1 MPVPKQQPI
10 NLSSF
15 HRGAELSDNMLSPSE
30 LLQRY
35 QTNEGKQ
42 HSISDK
48 AFRTGERYNGVPVY
62 YDPVTGKRTV
72 LRKDVELYSRSGNEQ
87 NIDDLRQNQSMLQ
100 RIEEQRRL
108 QQALA
113 EEQMM
118 NQNTQDYQNA
128 QYRHARDH
136 TLETMQHNSEEMTKK
151 YGIEWRNSSP
161 YGMSVGNGED
171 SYKLLA
177 LTGLPA
183 AAIIGGIEAY
193 KDTRDYNRGYRT
205 ETRWNPELQHTEE
218 YQVPISK
225 GDYATNL
232 AFDALPAAT
241 FGAGRLLSSAGR
253 GLAAASEGAAAT
265 GLRAGSQAARWANA
279 PMLSRSVQLPLRAMT
294 TTGEVVNPAVNVVIP
309 RWAGIAGAAAAGAA
323 TYPALRQASQQVS
336 PLLMTLGYTS
346 LHNGLEG
353 LLPQTRS
360 RTRDLMPVLDST
372 AIPTVPGTVSTPTDS
387 TGIGTAVASGPPA
400 DSAYW
405 NYVFSQSQRAA
416 DTTANQADTTANQ
429 AEATT
434 NQAEATTNQTDTTA
448 NQSQTTPPNNN
459 DPNDKKKTIFG
470 KGWERVK
477 KWNSQFKE
485 SYPKWHTTIKW
496 GVPIIIG
503 EEVARR
509 GINSYINYQVNN
521 RLDSIQQQK
530 TQAEKDSVMKDI
542 DTIRVK
548 DYSTDSTSQD
558 QGNMQMVPLDT
569 SKIVDRGDLINYNE

>member
-42 HSISDK
+42 YPISNK

-113 EEQMM
+113 DEQMM
-118 NQNTQDYQNA
+118 NQNTRDYQEA
-128 QYRHARDH
+128 QYRYAMDH
-136 TLETMQHNSEEMTKK
+136 SLETMQRNSDAMAEK
-151 YGIEWRNSSP
+151 YGTDWRNSSP

-171 SYKLLA
+171 TYKLLA

-183 AAIIGGIEAY
+183 AAIVGGIEAY
-193 KDTRDYNRGYRT
+193 KDTKNYNRGYRT
-205 ETRWNPELQHTEE
+205 ETRWNPETQHTEE
-218 YQVPISK
+218 VHVPIST
-225 GDYATNL
+225 GNYATNL
-232 AFDALPAAT
+232 ALDALPAAT
-241 FGAGRLLSSAGR
+241 FGAGRLLSNAGR
-253 GLAAASEGAAAT
+253 GLAAASESAAAT

-279 PMLSRSVQLPLRAMT
+279 PMLSRSVQLPLRAMA
-294 TTGEVVNPAVNVVIP
+294 TTGEVVNPTVNVVIP

-336 PLLMTLGYTS
+336 PLLMSLGYTS

-360 RTRDLMPVLDST
+360 RTRDLMPVFRPDSVYT
-372 AIPTVPGTVSTPTDS
+372 QTPGTVDNPTDS
-387 TGIGTAVASGPPA
+387 TGLGVAAAGVPTA
-400 DSAYW
+400 DSTG
-405 NYVFSQSQRAA
+405 QRQVAPPPV
-416 DTTANQADTTANQ
+416 
-429 AEATT
+429 AEA
-434 NQAEATTNQTDTTA
+434 AEATTNQTDTTA
-448 NQSQTTPPNNN
+448 NQAGTTPPNNN
-459 DPNDKKKTIFG
+459 DPEDKKKNVFKRAFNWVNGKRVGWKQDHPWKYRFG
-470 KGWERVK
+470 KYGTLAAALIYGSVK
-477 KWNSQFKE
+477 A
-485 SYPKWHTTIKW
+485 T
-496 GVPIIIG
+496 
-503 EEVARR
+503 
-509 GINSYINYQVNN
+509 NSYNN
-521 RLDSIQQQK
+521 NQNSTRQNAEKQK
-530 TQAEKDSVMKDI
+530 KNQAEKDSVMKDI

>member
-15 HRGAELSDNMLSPSE
+15 HWGAELSDNMLSPSE

-42 HSISDK
+42 HPISDK

-72 LRKDVELYSRSGNEQ
+72 LRKDVELYNRSGNEQ

-100 RIEEQRRL
+100 RIEEQRKL

-113 EEQMM
+113 DEQMM
-118 NQNTQDYQNA
+118 NQNTRDYQEA
-128 QYRHARDH
+128 QYRYAMNHS
-136 TLETMQHNSEEMTKK
+136 LETMQRNSDAMAEK
-151 YGIEWRNSSP
+151 YGSDWRNNSP

-171 SYKLLA
+171 AYKLLA

-183 AAIIGGIEAY
+183 AAFVGGIGAY

-225 GDYATNL
+225 GNYATNL
-232 AFDALPAAT
+232 ALDALPAAT

-253 GLAAASEGAAAT
+253 GLAAASESATAT

-323 TYPALRQASQQVS
+323 TYPALQQASQKVN
-336 PLLMTLGYTS
+336 PLLMTLGYTA

-372 AIPTVPGTVSTPTDS
+372 AIPTVPGTVNNPTDS
-387 TGIGTAVASGPPA
+387 TGLGAVAAGGSAA
-400 DSAYW
+400 DSTG
-405 NYVFSQSQRAA
+405 QRQAPPPVAEAA
-416 DTTANQADTTANQ
+416 EATTNQADTTANQ
-429 AEATT
+429 AG
-434 NQAEATTNQTDTTA
+434 
-448 NQSQTTPPNNN
+448 TTPPNNE
-459 DPNDKKKTIFG
+459 DPNNKKDIFF
-470 KGWERVK
+470 KR
-477 KWNSQFKE
+477 WNA
-485 SYPKWHTTIKW
+485 TIKEKYPRFHKYAKNTTKFVILPGTLIGG
-496 GVPIIIG
+496 GVWFG
-503 EEVARR
+503 SSYANKQNSARQNAEE
-509 GINSYINYQVNN
+509 
-521 RLDSIQQQK
+521 QK
-530 TQAEKDSVMKDI
+530 KNQAEKDSVMKDV

-548 DYSTDSTSQD
+548 NYDTDSTSQD

>member
-35 QTNEGKQ
+35 QTNEDKQ
-42 HSISDK
+42 HPISDK

-113 EEQMM
+113 DEQMM
-118 NQNTQDYQNA
+118 NQNTRDYQKA
-128 QYRHARDH
+128 QYKYAMDH
-136 TLETMQHNSEEMTKK
+136 SLETMQRNSDAMAEK
-151 YGIEWRNSSP
+151 YGTDWRNSSP
-161 YGMSVGNGED
+161 YGMSVGRGED
-171 SYKLLA
+171 AYKLLA

-183 AAIIGGIEAY
+183 AAIVGGIEAY
-193 KDTRDYNRGYRT
+193 KDTKNYNNGYKI
-205 ETRWNPELQHTEE
+205 EYRWNPETQNTEE
-218 YQVPISK
+218 VHVPISK

-323 TYPALRQASQQVS
+323 TYPALQQASQKVN
-336 PLLMTLGYTS
+336 PLLMTLGYTA

-372 AIPTVPGTVSTPTDS
+372 AIPTVPGTVSNPTDS
-387 TGIGTAVASGPPA
+387 TGLGVAAAGGSPA
-400 DSAYW
+400 DSTG
-405 NYVFSQSQRAA
+405 QRQ
-416 DTTANQADTTANQ
+416 TPPPV
-429 AEATT
+429 AEA
-434 NQAEATTNQTDTTA
+434 AEATTNQTDTTA
-448 NQSQTTPPNNN
+448 NQAGTTPPNNE
-459 DPNDKKKTIFG
+459 DPNNKKKNVLKRAFDWANGKRVGWKQDHPWKYRFG
-470 KGWERVK
+470 KYG
-477 KWNSQFKE
+477 
-485 SYPKWHTTIKW
+485 
-496 GVPIIIG
+496 IIG
-503 EEVARR
+503 VA
-509 GINSYINYQVNN
+509 GIGTGVLVKTGGDHLVNSKQQN
-521 RLDSIQQQK
+521 IQEQQK
-530 TQAEKDSVMKDI
+530 NQAEKDSVMKDV

>member
-1 MPVPKQQPI
+1 MPVPKNQPI

-42 HSISDK
+42 HPISNK
-48 AFRTGERYNGVPVY
+48 SFRTGERYNGVPVY
-62 YDPVTGKRTV
+62 YDPVTGERNV
-72 LRKDVELYSRSGNEQ
+72 RQEDVELYSRSGNEQ

-113 EEQMM
+113 DEQMM

-128 QYRHARDH
+128 QYRYARDH
-136 TLETMQHNSEEMTKK
+136 TLETMQKNSEEMTKK
-151 YGIEWRNSSP
+151 YGIDWRNSSP

-171 SYKLLA
+171 TYKLLA

-183 AAIIGGIEAY
+183 AVFVGGIEAY

-205 ETRWNPELQHTEE
+205 EMRWNPELQHTEE
-218 YQVPISK
+218 VHVPIST
-225 GDYATNL
+225 GNYATNL
-232 AFDALPAAT
+232 ALDALPAAT

-323 TYPALRQASQQVS
+323 TYPALQQASQKVS
-336 PLLMTLGYTS
+336 PLLMSLGYTA

-360 RTRDLMPVLDST
+360 RTRDLMPVFRPDSVYT
-372 AIPTVPGTVSTPTDS
+372 QTPGTVSNPTDS
-387 TGIGTAVASGPPA
+387 TGLGVAAAGVPAA
-400 DSAYW
+400 DSTG
-405 NYVFSQSQRAA
+405 QREVAPPPV
-416 DTTANQADTTANQ
+416 
-429 AEATT
+429 AEA
-434 NQAEATTNQTDTTA
+434 AEATTNQTDTTA
-448 NQSQTTPPNNN
+448 NQAGTTPPNNE
-459 DPNDKKKTIFG
+459 DPNNKKEIFFKRWNATIKEKYPRFHKYAKNTTKFVILPGALIGGGVWFG
-470 KGWERVK
+470 HSLA
-477 KWNSQFKE
+477 NSQN
-485 SYPKWHTTIKW
+485 SARQNA
-496 GVPIIIG
+496 
-503 EEVARR
+503 EE
-509 GINSYINYQVNN
+509 
-521 RLDSIQQQK
+521 QK
-530 TQAEKDSVMKDI
+530 KNQAEKDSVMKDV

>member
-1 MPVPKQQPI
+1 MPVPKNQPI

-15 HRGAELSDNMLSPSE
+15 HRGAELSDNMLSPTE
-30 LLQRY
+30 LRQRY
-35 QTNEGKQ
+35 QAVKYKE
-42 HSISDK
+42 HPISDK
-48 AFRTGERYNGVPVY
+48 SFRTGERYNGVPVY
-62 YDPVTGKRTV
+62 YDPETNHRIV
-72 LRKDVELYSRSGNEQ
+72 LPEDVELYSRSGNEQ

-113 EEQMM
+113 DEQMM
-118 NQNTQDYQNA
+118 NQNTRDYQKA
-128 QYRHARDH
+128 QYRYAMDH
-136 TLETMQHNSEEMTKK
+136 PLETMQRNSDLMAEK
-151 YGIEWRNSSP
+151 YGTDWRNSSP

-171 SYKLLA
+171 TYKLLA

-183 AAIIGGIEAY
+183 AAIVGGIGAY

-205 ETRWNPELQHTEE
+205 ETRWDPELQHTEE

-294 TTGEVVNPAVNVVIP
+294 ATGEVVNPAVNVVIP

-323 TYPALRQASQQVS
+323 TYPALQQASQKVN

-372 AIPTVPGTVSTPTDS
+372 AIPTVPGTVSNPTDS
-387 TGIGTAVASGPPA
+387 TGLGVAAAGGSPA
-400 DSAYW
+400 DSTGQDRYPW
-405 NYVFSQSQRAA
+405 LTQMIQEVIRERAA
-416 DTTANQADTTANQ
+416 ALP
-429 AEATT
+429 
-434 NQAEATTNQTDTTA
+434 
-448 NQSQTTPPNNN
+448 SPNNE
-459 DPNDKKKTIFG
+459 DPNNEDPNNKKDIFF
-470 KGWERVK
+470 KRWNASFK
-477 KWNSQFKE
+477 KNYPKLHKYAKNTTKFVILPGALIGGGVLWGRSWANSQN
-485 SYPKWHTTIKW
+485 S
-496 GVPIIIG
+496 
-503 EEVARR
+503 ARQ
-509 GINSYINYQVNN
+509 NAE
-521 RLDSIQQQK
+521 QQK
-530 TQAEKDSVMKDI
+530 KNQAEKDSVMKDV

-548 DYSTDSTSQD
+548 DYDTDSTSQD

>member
-15 HRGAELSDNMLSPSE
+15 HQGAELSDNMLSPSE

-42 HSISDK
+42 YPISDK

-100 RIEEQRRL
+100 RLEEQRRL

-136 TLETMQHNSEEMTKK
+136 TLETMQRNSDLMAEK
-151 YGIEWRNSSP
+151 YGSDWRNSSP

-218 YQVPISK
+218 VHVPIST
-225 GDYATNL
+225 GNYATNL
-232 AFDALPAAT
+232 ALDALPAAT

-323 TYPALRQASQQVS
+323 TYPALQQASQKVN
-336 PLLMTLGYTS
+336 PLLMTLGYTA

-372 AIPTVPGTVSTPTDS
+372 AIPTVPGTVSNPTDS
-387 TGIGTAVASGPPA
+387 TGLGVAAAGVPAA
-400 DSAYW
+400 DSTG
-405 NYVFSQSQRAA
+405 QR
-416 DTTANQADTTANQ
+416 QVPPPV
-429 AEATT
+429 AEA
-434 NQAEATTNQTDTTA
+434 AEATTNQTDTTA
-448 NQSQTTPPNNN
+448 NQAGTTPPNNN
-459 DPNDKKKTIFG
+459 DPEDKKKNLFQRSKDWVNSKRTDWRKNHLWKYRLG
-470 KGWERVK
+470 KYILIGGG
-477 KWNSQFKE
+477 
-485 SYPKWHTTIKW
+485 I
-496 GVPIIIG
+496 GVPAWLWG
-503 EEVARR
+503 TSSANKQNTERQNAE
-509 GINSYINYQVNN
+509 
-521 RLDSIQQQK
+521 QQK
-530 TQAEKDSVMKDI
+530 KNQAEKDSVMKDV

-548 DYSTDSTSQD
+548 DYDTDSTSQD

>member
-42 HSISDK
+42 HPISDK

-72 LRKDVELYSRSGNEQ
+72 LRKDIELYSRSGNEQ

-100 RIEEQRRL
+100 QLEEQKRL

-113 EEQMM
+113 EEQMI
-118 NQNTQDYQNA
+118 NQNTRDYQNA
-128 QYRHARDH
+128 QYRYAMDH
-136 TLETMQHNSEEMTKK
+136 PLETMQRNSDAMAEK
-151 YGIEWRNSSP
+151 YGTDWRNSSP
-161 YGMSVGNGED
+161 YGMAVGND
-171 SYKLLA
+171 KDAVNLLA
-177 LTGLPA
+177 FTGLPGAILAGTA
-183 AAIIGGIEAY
+183 AAYRDTKNYNNGYKIEY
-193 KDTRDYNRGYRT
+193 
-205 ETRWNPELQHTEE
+205 RWNPELQHTEE
-218 YQVPISK
+218 VQVPIST
-225 GDYATNL
+225 GNYATNL
-232 AFDALPAAT
+232 ALDALPAAT

-265 GLRAGSQAARWANA
+265 GARVGSQAVRWANA

-294 TTGEVVNPAVNVVIP
+294 TTGEVMNPAVNVVIP

-323 TYPALRQASQQVS
+323 TYPALQQASQQVS
-336 PLLMTLGYTS
+336 PLLMSLGYTS

-360 RTRDLMPVLDST
+360 RTRGLMPRLDST
-372 AIPTVPGTVSTPTDS
+372 FTPVAVGTVSNPTDS
-387 TGIGTAVASGPPA
+387 TGLGTAAAGGSPA
-400 DSAYW
+400 DSTG
-405 NYVFSQSQRAA
+405 QSQTLSPTQGA
-416 DTTANQADTTANQ
+416 
-429 AEATT
+429 
-434 NQAEATTNQTDTTA
+434 AEATTNQTDTTA
-448 NQSQTTPPNNN
+448 NQAGTTPPNNE
-459 DPNDKKKTIFG
+459 DPNNKKEIFF
-470 KGWERVK
+470 KRWNASFK
-477 KWNSQFKE
+477 KN
-485 SYPKWHTTIKW
+485 YPKLHKFAKNTTKYVILP
-496 GVPIIIG
+496 GALLGGGIAIG
-503 EEVARR
+503 RSLT
-509 GINSYINYQVNN
+509 NKQLS
-521 RLDSIQQQK
+521 DQQNAKEQK
-530 TQAEKDSVMKDI
+530 KNQAKKDSVMKDI

>member
-35 QTNEGKQ
+35 QTNEDKQ
-42 HSISDK
+42 HPISDK

-113 EEQMM
+113 DEQMM
-118 NQNTQDYQNA
+118 NQNTRDYQEA
-128 QYRHARDH
+128 QYRYAMDH
-136 TLETMQHNSEEMTKK
+136 TLETMQRNSDLMAEK
-151 YGIEWRNSSP
+151 YGTDWRNNSP

-171 SYKLLA
+171 TYKLLA
-177 LTGLPA
+177 LAGLPA
-183 AAIIGGIEAY
+183 AAVVGGIEAY

-205 ETRWNPELQHTEE
+205 ETRWNPELEHTEE
-218 YQVPISK
+218 VHVPIST
-225 GDYATNL
+225 GNYATNL
-232 AFDALPAAT
+232 ALDALPAAT

-323 TYPALRQASQQVS
+323 TYPALQQASQKVN

-360 RTRDLMPVLDST
+360 RTRDLMPILDSI
-372 AIPTVPGTVSTPTDS
+372 AIPLVTGTVTNPTDS
-387 TGIGTAVASGPPA
+387 TGLGTAAAGGSPA
-400 DSAYW
+400 DSTG
-405 NYVFSQSQRAA
+405 QSQ
-416 DTTANQADTTANQ
+416 TPPPV
-429 AEATT
+429 AEA
-434 NQAEATTNQTDTTA
+434 AEATTNQTDTTA
-448 NQSQTTPPNNN
+448 NQAGTTPPNNE
-459 DPNDKKKTIFG
+459 DPNNKKEIFFKRWNATIKDKYPKFHKYAKNTTKFVILPGALIGGGVWFG
-470 KGWERVK
+470 RSRA
-477 KWNSQFKE
+477 NSQN
-485 SYPKWHTTIKW
+485 SARQNA
-496 GVPIIIG
+496 
-503 EEVARR
+503 EE
-509 GINSYINYQVNN
+509 
-521 RLDSIQQQK
+521 QK
-530 TQAEKDSVMKDI
+530 KNQAEKDSVMKDI

>member
-42 HSISDK
+42 YPISDK

-87 NIDDLRQNQSMLQ
+87 DIDDLRQNQSMLQ

-128 QYRHARDH
+128 QYRYARDH

-151 YGIEWRNSSP
+151 YGIEWRKSSP

-171 SYKLLA
+171 TYKLFA

-183 AAIIGGIEAY
+183 AAVVGGIEAY

-232 AFDALPAAT
+232 ALDALPAAT
-241 FGAGRLLSSAGR
+241 FGAGSLMKGAATAGR
-253 GLAAASEGAAAT
+253 GIATASESAAAT
-265 GLRAGSQAARWANA
+265 GLRAGSAAARWADA
-279 PMLSRSVQLPLRAMT
+279 PMLSRSVQLPLRAMA
-294 TTGEVVNPAVNVVIP
+294 TTGEVVNPTVNVVIP

-336 PLLMTLGYTS
+336 PLLMSLGYTS

-360 RTRDLMPVLDST
+360 RTRDLMPVFRPDSVYT
-372 AIPTVPGTVSTPTDS
+372 QTPGTVDNPTDS
-387 TGIGTAVASGPPA
+387 TGLGVAVAGVPTA
-400 DSAYW
+400 DSTG
-405 NYVFSQSQRAA
+405 QRQVAPPPVA
-416 DTTANQADTTANQ
+416 EA
-429 AEATT
+429 AEAT
-434 NQAEATTNQTDTTA
+434 ANQTDTTA
-448 NQSQTTPPNNN
+448 NQTGTTPPNNN
-459 DPNDKKKTIFG
+459 DPEDKKKNVLKRAFDWVNG
-470 KGWERVK
+470 KRVGWKQDSPWKYRLGK
-477 KWNSQFKE
+477 
-485 SYPKWHTTIKW
+485 Y
-496 GVPIIIG
+496 GIIG
-503 EEVARR
+503 VT
-509 GINSYINYQVNN
+509 GVGTGVLVKTGWDHLVNSKQQN
-521 RLDSIQQQK
+521 IQEQK
-530 TQAEKDSVMKDI
+530 KNQAEKDSVMKDV

>member
-15 HRGAELSDNMLSPSE
+15 HRGAELSDNMLSPSK

-35 QTNEGKQ
+35 QTVIGKQ
-42 HSISDK
+42 HPISNK
-48 AFRTGERYNGVPVY
+48 SFRTGERYNGVPVY
-62 YDPVTGKRTV
+62 YDPVTGERNV
-72 LRKDVELYSRSGNEQ
+72 RQEDVELYSRSGNEQ

-100 RIEEQRRL
+100 RLEEQRRL

-113 EEQMM
+113 DEQMM

-128 QYRHARDH
+128 QYRYAMDH
-136 TLETMQHNSEEMTKK
+136 TLETMQRNSDLMAEK
-151 YGIEWRNSSP
+151 YGTDWRNSSP

-171 SYKLLA
+171 TYKLLA

-183 AAIIGGIEAY
+183 AAFVGGIEAY

-218 YQVPISK
+218 VHVPIST
-225 GDYATNL
+225 GNYATNL
-232 AFDALPAAT
+232 ALDALPAAT

-253 GLAAASEGAAAT
+253 GLATASEGAAAT
-265 GLRAGSQAARWANA
+265 GLRAGSAAARWANA

-323 TYPALRQASQQVS
+323 TYPALQQASQKVS
-336 PLLMTLGYTS
+336 PLLMSLGYTA

-360 RTRDLMPVLDST
+360 RTRDLMPVFRPDSVYT
-372 AIPTVPGTVSTPTDS
+372 QTPGTVDNPTDS
-387 TGIGTAVASGPPA
+387 TGLGVAAAGVPAA
-400 DSAYW
+400 DSTG
-405 NYVFSQSQRAA
+405 QREVAPPPV
-416 DTTANQADTTANQ
+416 
-429 AEATT
+429 AEA
-434 NQAEATTNQTDTTA
+434 AETTTNQTDTTA
-448 NQSQTTPPNNN
+448 NQTGTTSPNNN
-459 DPNDKKKTIFG
+459 DPEDKKKNVFKRAFNWVNG
-470 KGWERVK
+470 KRVGWKQDHPWKYRLGK
-477 KWNSQFKE
+477 
-485 SYPKWHTTIKW
+485 Y
-496 GVPIIIG
+496 GIIG
-503 EEVARR
+503 VT
-509 GINSYINYQVNN
+509 GVGTGVLVKIGWDHLVNSKQQN
-521 RLDSIQQQK
+521 IQEQQK
-530 TQAEKDSVMKDI
+530 TQAEKDSVLKDI

>member
-15 HRGAELSDNMLSPSE
+15 HRGEELSDNMLSPSE

-35 QTNEGKQ
+35 QTVIGKQ
-42 HSISDK
+42 HPISNK
-48 AFRTGERYNGVPVY
+48 SFRTGERYNGVPVY
-62 YDPVTGKRTV
+62 YDPVTGERNV
-72 LRKDVELYSRSGNEQ
+72 RQEDVELYSRSGDEQ

-100 RIEEQRRL
+100 RLEEQRRL

-113 EEQMM
+113 DEQMM
-118 NQNTQDYQNA
+118 NQNTRDYQEA
-128 QYRHARDH
+128 QYRYARDH
-136 TLETMQHNSEEMTKK
+136 TLETMQRNSDAMAEK
-151 YGIEWRNSSP
+151 YGTDWRNSSP
-161 YGMSVGNGED
+161 YGMAVGDDKDAVN
-171 SYKLLA
+171 LLA
-177 LTGLPA
+177 FTGLPGAIIAGTA
-183 AAIIGGIEAY
+183 AAYRDTKNYNNGYKIEY
-193 KDTRDYNRGYRT
+193 
-205 ETRWNPELQHTEE
+205 RWNPETQHTEE
-218 YQVPISK
+218 VHIPISK

-232 AFDALPAAT
+232 ALDALPAAT

-253 GLAAASEGAAAT
+253 GIAAASEGAAAT

-279 PMLSRSVQLPLRAMT
+279 PMLSRSVQLPLRAMA

-336 PLLMTLGYTS
+336 PLLMSLGYTS

-372 AIPTVPGTVSTPTDS
+372 AIPSVTGTVSNPTDS
-387 TGIGTAVASGPPA
+387 TGLGTAAAGGSPA
-400 DSAYW
+400 DSTG
-405 NYVFSQSQRAA
+405 QRQVAPPPVA
-416 DTTANQADTTANQ
+416 EA
-429 AEATT
+429 AEAT
-434 NQAEATTNQTDTTA
+434 ANQTDTTA
-448 NQSQTTPPNNN
+448 NQAGTTPPNNE
-459 DPNDKKKTIFG
+459 DPNNKKDIFFKRWNATIKEKYPKFHKYAKNTGKFVILPGALIGGGVWFG
-470 KGWERVK
+470 RSWA
-477 KWNSQFKE
+477 NSQN
-485 SYPKWHTTIKW
+485 SARQNA
-496 GVPIIIG
+496 
-503 EEVARR
+503 EE
-509 GINSYINYQVNN
+509 
-521 RLDSIQQQK
+521 QQK
-530 TQAEKDSVMKDI
+530 NQAEKDSVMKDV

>member
-35 QTNEGKQ
+35 QTNEDKQ
-42 HSISDK
+42 YPISDK

-113 EEQMM
+113 DEQMM

-128 QYRHARDH
+128 QYRYARDH
-136 TLETMQHNSEEMTKK
+136 TLETMQRNSDLMAEK
-151 YGIEWRNSSP
+151 YGSDWRNSSP
-161 YGMSVGNGED
+161 YGMSVGRGED
-171 SYKLLA
+171 AYKLLA

-183 AAIIGGIEAY
+183 AAIVGGIEVY

-218 YQVPISK
+218 VHVPISK

-323 TYPALRQASQQVS
+323 TYPALQQASQKVN

-372 AIPTVPGTVSTPTDS
+372 AIPTVPGTVSNPTDS
-387 TGIGTAVASGPPA
+387 TGLGAAAPGVSTA
-400 DSAYW
+400 DSTG
-405 NYVFSQSQRAA
+405 QRQVAPPPV
-416 DTTANQADTTANQ
+416 
-429 AEATT
+429 AEA
-434 NQAEATTNQTDTTA
+434 AEATTNQTDTTA
-448 NQSQTTPPNNN
+448 NQTGTTPPNNE
-459 DPNDKKKTIFG
+459 DPNNKKDIFF
-470 KGWERVK
+470 KRWNASFK
-477 KWNSQFKE
+477 KNYPKLHKYAKNTTKFVILPGALIGGGVWWGRSWANSQN
-485 SYPKWHTTIKW
+485 SARQNA
-496 GVPIIIG
+496 
-503 EEVARR
+503 EE
-509 GINSYINYQVNN
+509 
-521 RLDSIQQQK
+521 QK
-530 TQAEKDSVMKDI
+530 KNQAEKGSVMKDI

>member
-42 HSISDK
+42 HPISDK

-87 NIDDLRQNQSMLQ
+87 NMDDLRQNQSMLQ

-113 EEQMM
+113 DEQMM
-118 NQNTQDYQNA
+118 NQNTRDYQEA
-128 QYRHARDH
+128 QYRYAMDH

-151 YGIEWRNSSP
+151 YGIDWRNSSP

-171 SYKLLA
+171 SYKLFA

-183 AAIIGGIEAY
+183 AAIVGGIEAY

-218 YQVPISK
+218 YQVPIST
-225 GDYATNL
+225 GNYATNL
-232 AFDALPAAT
+232 ALDALPAAK

-294 TTGEVVNPAVNVVIP
+294 TTGEIVNPAVNVVIP

-323 TYPALRQASQQVS
+323 TYPALQQASQKVN

-372 AIPTVPGTVSTPTDS
+372 AIPTVPGTVSNPTDS
-387 TGIGTAVASGPPA
+387 TGQRQVPPP
-400 DSAYW
+400 
-405 NYVFSQSQRAA
+405 V
-416 DTTANQADTTANQ
+416 
-429 AEATT
+429 AEA
-434 NQAEATTNQTDTTA
+434 AEATTNQTDTTA
-448 NQSQTTPPNNN
+448 NQAGTTPPNNN
-459 DPNDKKKTIFG
+459 DPEDKKKNVFKRAFNWVNG
-470 KGWERVK
+470 KRVGWKQDHPWKYRLGK
-477 KWNSQFKE
+477 
-485 SYPKWHTTIKW
+485 Y
-496 GVPIIIG
+496 GIIG
-503 EEVARR
+503 VT
-509 GINSYINYQVNN
+509 GVGTGVLVKTGWDHLVNSKQQN
-521 RLDSIQQQK
+521 IQEQK
-530 TQAEKDSVMKDI
+530 KNQAEKGSVMKDV